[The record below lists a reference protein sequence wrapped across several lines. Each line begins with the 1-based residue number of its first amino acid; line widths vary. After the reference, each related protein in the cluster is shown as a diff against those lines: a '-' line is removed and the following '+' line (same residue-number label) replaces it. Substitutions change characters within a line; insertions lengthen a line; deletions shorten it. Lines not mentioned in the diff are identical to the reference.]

1 MKKYTIW
8 TMIFIL
14 EILAIIFLSSTSYS
28 ADTLTKVAFSTSEFL
43 LELDTCIDKEMIDCI
58 YDTNSISIDYED
70 NIKMYMYE
78 KISVFNNIE
87 QYFIITGEH
96 KFLEKKLENLL
107 YILLDI
113 EDLTNPIEFHKALTS
128 VKETGKG
135 TYKHGSNVY
144 DIEFIDNILTVTL
157 KDY

>member
-14 EILAIIFLSSTSYS
+14 EILAIMFISSTSYS
-28 ADTLTKVAFSTSEFL
+28 ADTLTRVAFSTSELL
-43 LELDTCIDKEMIDCI
+43 LELDNCIDKEMKDCV

-96 KFLEKKLENLL
+96 KFLEQKLEALL
-107 YILLDI
+107 YIALDI
-113 EDLTNPIEFHKALTS
+113 EKEENSVDFHKMLTS
-128 VKETGKG
+128 VKETGKAVYSSDNY
-135 TYKHGSNVY
+135 TY
-144 DIEFIDNILTVTL
+144 DIDFTEEKLTITL
-157 KDY
+157 RD